1 MFAKEALDVTVLI
14 DQLDASL
21 TRSQYATIMSIIMD
35 NFPEPWSVCPPV
47 IEWPKPDP
55 EVEEGV
61 CRNPLK
67 GRRTAQ
73 VRSPAGLERVVGL
86 FGWREGCLMD
96 RSTLESG
103 WIFALSCHTCGFG
116 SRH

>member
-21 TRSQYATIMSIIMD
+21 TRSQYATIMSIVMD

-47 IEWPKPDP
+47 IEWPKRDP

-61 CRNPLK
+61 IRDPLK

-73 VRSPAGLERVVGL
+73 VRVGGGEGELWVVLFEPLLVVVGSPV
-86 FGWREGCLMD
+86 D
-96 RSTLESG
+96 SAVVVDSHTVYSSSG
-103 WIFALSCHTCGFG
+103 I
-116 SRH
+116 